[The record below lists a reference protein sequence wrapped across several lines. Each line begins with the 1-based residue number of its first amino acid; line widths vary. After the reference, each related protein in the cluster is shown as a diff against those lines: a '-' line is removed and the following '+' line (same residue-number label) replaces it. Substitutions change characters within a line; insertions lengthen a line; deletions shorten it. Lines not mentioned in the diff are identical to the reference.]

1 VSERTAPLGAA
12 DVLAVFLAAALAE
25 EEREGKRYVPPKL
38 RAEHEASQR
47 EQFDGLDVGL
57 AASAEHLGARAIQS
71 YGQCLRT
78 RVRHNRQRR
87 EKGGK

>member
-1 VSERTAPLGAA
+1 VSERTIPLGAA

-38 RAEHEASQR
+38 RAEHEANQS

-57 AASAEHLGARAIQS
+57 AASAEHLGMRAVQN
-71 YGQCLRT
+71 YGRCLRT
-78 RVRHNRQRR
+78 RVRHNREYR
-87 EKGGK
+87 EKN